1 MIRQNE
7 RENAMIY
14 LYQMLVKAEAKIEDI
29 LGDDGLLSDD
39 FSNVIDNVL
48 ENIRAYRTLL
58 DQQLIDWTFE
68 RLGFIEQAILLLALA
83 EQKVLQTPKSVIIDE
98 AIILSKKFSDEDSYK
113 LVNATLDKVI
123 Q

>member
-39 FSNVIDNVL
+39 FSGVIDNVL
-48 ENIRAYRTLL
+48 DNIRNYRTLL

-83 EQKVLQTPKSVIIDE
+83 EQKVLDTPKSVIIDE

>member
-39 FSNVIDNVL
+39 FSGVIDNVL
-48 ENIRAYRTLL
+48 ENIRNYRTLL

-83 EQKVLQTPKSVIIDE
+83 EQKVLDTPKSVHHR
-98 AIILSKKFSDEDSYK
+98 
-113 LVNATLDKVI
+113 
-123 Q
+123 

>member
-39 FSNVIDNVL
+39 FSGVIDNVL
-48 ENIRAYRTLL
+48 ENIRNYRTLL

-83 EQKVLQTPKSVIIDE
+83 EQKVLDTPKSVIIDE

>member
-1 MIRQNE
+1 
-7 RENAMIY
+7 MIY

-39 FSNVIDNVL
+39 FSGVIDNVL
-48 ENIRAYRTLL
+48 ENIRNYRTLL

-83 EQKVLQTPKSVIIDE
+83 EQKVLQPP
-98 AIILSKKFSDEDSYK
+98 
-113 LVNATLDKVI
+113 
-123 Q
+123 